1 MYMFIESMYINVKL
15 CNMRTAGKRLT
26 HKHFR
31 LDNRKLKRAQKLL
44 QATTETEAI
53 DRALDLAIAEK
64 ERNLAALQANERFL
78 RSGIEIQDVFG
89 RLDD

>member
-1 MYMFIESMYINVKL
+1 
-15 CNMRTAGKRLT
+15 MRTAGDRLT

-78 RSGIEIQDVFG
+78 SSGIEVQDVFG

>member
-1 MYMFIESMYINVKL
+1 MKS
-15 CNMRTAGKRLT
+15 AGNRLA

-31 LDNRKLKRAQKLL
+31 LDNRKLKRAQRLL
-44 QATTETEAI
+44 QANTETEAI
-53 DRALDLAIAEK
+53 DRALDLAIEEK
-64 ERNLAALQANERFL
+64 ERNLAAIEANEKFV